1 MEYMGNQNFW
11 EQKFLSRSDS
21 QLPPET
27 ILIEDAAFFKEK
39 GSVLD
44 LACGDGRNALFLAG
58 NGFEVTAVDFSEAAL
73 SRLKRFAEKERL
85 TVYTQQMDLCCE
97 ENFDS
102 LGKFDMIVC
111 NHYRLLSKTA
121 MQLKKHLTKNGI
133 LWLNGF
139 AECPQDN
146 ADTFFGNMGKIVCK
160 LKTIEPNARIFVVTP
175 QLRGEACDKDIRYIA
190 SELAKLC
197 DMFDFTYL
205 LDMTAHAPVYDAEM
219 RKSFGLGFHPNPM
232 GYYAY
237 ALMVANYIDYVIRS
251 NPREFA
257 TIPFVGTSL
266 KNKDYK

>member
-11 EQKFLSRSDS
+11 EQKFLSRPDS

-111 NHYRLLSKTA
+111 NHYRLLYKTA

-146 ADTFFGNMGKIVCK
+146 PAIRQSDLIVK
-160 LKTIEPNARIFVVTP
+160 KDYLQIGYQLEDEKEYQVGEHKFIRLILKTEGAD
-175 QLRGEACDKDIRYIA
+175 C
-190 SELAKLC
+190 
-197 DMFDFTYL
+197 
-205 LDMTAHAPVYDAEM
+205 
-219 RKSFGLGFHPNPM
+219 
-232 GYYAY
+232 
-237 ALMVANYIDYVIRS
+237 
-251 NPREFA
+251 
-257 TIPFVGTSL
+257 
-266 KNKDYK
+266 

>member
-1 MEYMGNQNFW
+1 MEYMGNRNFW
-11 EQKFLSRSDS
+11 EQKFLSRPDS

-85 TVYTQQMDLCCE
+85 TVYTQQIDLYCE

-102 LGKFDMIVC
+102 LGNFDMIVC

-133 LWLNGF
+133 LWINGF
-139 AECPQDN
+139 AECSQDN
-146 ADTFFGNMGKIVCK
+146 PAIRQSDMIVK
-160 LKTIEPNARIFVVTP
+160 EDYLQIGYQLEDEKEYQVEEHKFIRLILKTEGAD
-175 QLRGEACDKDIRYIA
+175 C
-190 SELAKLC
+190 
-197 DMFDFTYL
+197 
-205 LDMTAHAPVYDAEM
+205 
-219 RKSFGLGFHPNPM
+219 
-232 GYYAY
+232 
-237 ALMVANYIDYVIRS
+237 
-251 NPREFA
+251 
-257 TIPFVGTSL
+257 
-266 KNKDYK
+266 

>member
-11 EQKFLSRSDS
+11 EQKFLSRPDS

-27 ILIEDAAFFKEK
+27 ILIEDAAFFREK

-97 ENFDS
+97 ENFNS

-146 ADTFFGNMGKIVCK
+146 PAIRQSDLIVK
-160 LKTIEPNARIFVVTP
+160 KDYLQIGYQLEDEKEYQVGEHKFIRLILKTEGAD
-175 QLRGEACDKDIRYIA
+175 C
-190 SELAKLC
+190 
-197 DMFDFTYL
+197 
-205 LDMTAHAPVYDAEM
+205 
-219 RKSFGLGFHPNPM
+219 
-232 GYYAY
+232 
-237 ALMVANYIDYVIRS
+237 
-251 NPREFA
+251 
-257 TIPFVGTSL
+257 
-266 KNKDYK
+266 

>member
-1 MEYMGNQNFW
+1 MEYMGNRNFW
-11 EQKFLSRSDS
+11 EQKFLSRPDS

-121 MQLKKHLTKNGI
+121 MQLKKHLTKSGV
-133 LWLNGF
+133 LWINGF

-146 ADTFFGNMGKIVCK
+146 PAIRQSDLYLQIGYQLEDEREYQVGEHKFIRLI
-160 LKTIEPNARIFVVTP
+160 LKTEGAD
-175 QLRGEACDKDIRYIA
+175 C
-190 SELAKLC
+190 
-197 DMFDFTYL
+197 
-205 LDMTAHAPVYDAEM
+205 
-219 RKSFGLGFHPNPM
+219 
-232 GYYAY
+232 
-237 ALMVANYIDYVIRS
+237 
-251 NPREFA
+251 
-257 TIPFVGTSL
+257 
-266 KNKDYK
+266 

>member
-1 MEYMGNQNFW
+1 MEGKTMEYMGNQNFW
-11 EQKFLSRSDS
+11 EQKFLSRPDS

-27 ILIEDAAFFKEK
+27 ILIEDAAFFREK

-97 ENFDS
+97 ENFNS

-146 ADTFFGNMGKIVCK
+146 PAIRQSDLIVK
-160 LKTIEPNARIFVVTP
+160 KDYLQIGYQLEDEKEYQVGEHKFIRLILKTEGAD
-175 QLRGEACDKDIRYIA
+175 C
-190 SELAKLC
+190 
-197 DMFDFTYL
+197 
-205 LDMTAHAPVYDAEM
+205 
-219 RKSFGLGFHPNPM
+219 
-232 GYYAY
+232 
-237 ALMVANYIDYVIRS
+237 
-251 NPREFA
+251 
-257 TIPFVGTSL
+257 
-266 KNKDYK
+266 

>member
-1 MEYMGNQNFW
+1 MEGKTMEYMGNKNFW
-11 EQKFLSRSDS
+11 EQKFLSRPDS

-73 SRLKRFAEKERL
+73 NRLKRFAEKERL

-102 LGKFDMIVC
+102 LGNFDMIVC

-121 MQLKKHLTKNGI
+121 MQLKKHLTKNGV
-133 LWLNGF
+133 LWINGF

-146 ADTFFGNMGKIVCK
+146 PAIRQSDLIVK
-160 LKTIEPNARIFVVTP
+160 EDYLQIGYQLEDEKEYQVEEQKFIRLILKTE
-175 QLRGEACDKDIRYIA
+175 
-190 SELAKLC
+190 
-197 DMFDFTYL
+197 
-205 LDMTAHAPVYDAEM
+205 DA
-219 RKSFGLGFHPNPM
+219 
-232 GYYAY
+232 
-237 ALMVANYIDYVIRS
+237 DC
-251 NPREFA
+251 
-257 TIPFVGTSL
+257 
-266 KNKDYK
+266 

>member
-11 EQKFLSRSDS
+11 EQKFLSRPDS

-97 ENFDS
+97 ENFNS

-146 ADTFFGNMGKIVCK
+146 PAIRQSDLIVK
-160 LKTIEPNARIFVVTP
+160 KDYLQIGYQLEDEKEYQVGEHKFIRLILKTEGAD
-175 QLRGEACDKDIRYIA
+175 C
-190 SELAKLC
+190 
-197 DMFDFTYL
+197 
-205 LDMTAHAPVYDAEM
+205 
-219 RKSFGLGFHPNPM
+219 
-232 GYYAY
+232 
-237 ALMVANYIDYVIRS
+237 
-251 NPREFA
+251 
-257 TIPFVGTSL
+257 
-266 KNKDYK
+266 

>member
-1 MEYMGNQNFW
+1 M
-11 EQKFLSRSDS
+11 SRPDS

-27 ILIEDAAFFKEK
+27 ILIEDAAFFREK

-97 ENFDS
+97 ENFNS

-121 MQLKKHLTKNGI
+121 MQLKKHLTKNGV
-133 LWLNGF
+133 LWINGF

-146 ADTFFGNMGKIVCK
+146 PAIRQSDLIVK
-160 LKTIEPNARIFVVTP
+160 EDYLQIGYQLEDEKEYQVEEHKFIRLILKTEGAD
-175 QLRGEACDKDIRYIA
+175 C
-190 SELAKLC
+190 
-197 DMFDFTYL
+197 
-205 LDMTAHAPVYDAEM
+205 
-219 RKSFGLGFHPNPM
+219 
-232 GYYAY
+232 
-237 ALMVANYIDYVIRS
+237 
-251 NPREFA
+251 
-257 TIPFVGTSL
+257 
-266 KNKDYK
+266 

>member
-1 MEYMGNQNFW
+1 MEYMGNRNFW

-44 LACGDGRNALFLAG
+44 LACGDGRNVLFLAG

-73 SRLKRFAEKERL
+73 NRLKRFAEKEKL
-85 TVYTQQMDLCCE
+85 TVYTQHIDLCCE

-121 MQLKKHLTKNGI
+121 MQLKKHLTKNGV
-133 LWLNGF
+133 LWINGF

-146 ADTFFGNMGKIVCK
+146 PAIRQSDLIVK
-160 LKTIEPNARIFVVTP
+160 EDYLQIGYQLEDEKEYQVEEHKFIRLILKTEGAD
-175 QLRGEACDKDIRYIA
+175 C
-190 SELAKLC
+190 
-197 DMFDFTYL
+197 
-205 LDMTAHAPVYDAEM
+205 
-219 RKSFGLGFHPNPM
+219 
-232 GYYAY
+232 
-237 ALMVANYIDYVIRS
+237 
-251 NPREFA
+251 
-257 TIPFVGTSL
+257 
-266 KNKDYK
+266 

>member
-1 MEYMGNQNFW
+1 MEYMGNRNFW

-58 NGFEVTAVDFSEAAL
+58 KGFKVTAVDFSEAAL
-73 SRLKRFAEKERL
+73 NRLKRFAEKERL
-85 TVYTQQMDLCCE
+85 TVYTQQIDLCCE

-102 LGKFDMIVC
+102 LGNFDMIVC

-133 LWLNGF
+133 LWINGF

-146 ADTFFGNMGKIVCK
+146 PAIRQSDLIVK
-160 LKTIEPNARIFVVTP
+160 EDYLQIGYQLEDEKEYQVGEHKFIRLILKTEGAD
-175 QLRGEACDKDIRYIA
+175 C
-190 SELAKLC
+190 
-197 DMFDFTYL
+197 
-205 LDMTAHAPVYDAEM
+205 
-219 RKSFGLGFHPNPM
+219 
-232 GYYAY
+232 
-237 ALMVANYIDYVIRS
+237 
-251 NPREFA
+251 
-257 TIPFVGTSL
+257 
-266 KNKDYK
+266 

>member
-1 MEYMGNQNFW
+1 MEGKTMEYMGNRNFW
-11 EQKFLSRSDS
+11 EQKFLSRPDS

-73 SRLKRFAEKERL
+73 NRLKRFAEKEKL

-102 LGKFDMIVC
+102 LGNFDMIVC

-133 LWLNGF
+133 LWINGF

-146 ADTFFGNMGKIVCK
+146 PAIRQSDLIVK
-160 LKTIEPNARIFVVTP
+160 EDYLQIGYQLEDEKEYQVEEHKFIRLILKTEGAD
-175 QLRGEACDKDIRYIA
+175 C
-190 SELAKLC
+190 
-197 DMFDFTYL
+197 
-205 LDMTAHAPVYDAEM
+205 
-219 RKSFGLGFHPNPM
+219 
-232 GYYAY
+232 
-237 ALMVANYIDYVIRS
+237 
-251 NPREFA
+251 
-257 TIPFVGTSL
+257 
-266 KNKDYK
+266 

>member
-1 MEYMGNQNFW
+1 MEYMGNRNFW
-11 EQKFLSRSDS
+11 EKKFLSRPDS

-27 ILIEDAAFFKEK
+27 VLIEDAAFFKEK

-73 SRLKRFAEKERL
+73 SRLKRFAEKEKL

-102 LGKFDMIVC
+102 LGNFDMIVC

-133 LWLNGF
+133 LWINGF

-146 ADTFFGNMGKIVCK
+146 PAIRQSDLIVK
-160 LKTIEPNARIFVVTP
+160 EDYLQIGYQLEDEKEYQVEEHKLIRLILKTEGAD
-175 QLRGEACDKDIRYIA
+175 C
-190 SELAKLC
+190 
-197 DMFDFTYL
+197 
-205 LDMTAHAPVYDAEM
+205 
-219 RKSFGLGFHPNPM
+219 
-232 GYYAY
+232 
-237 ALMVANYIDYVIRS
+237 
-251 NPREFA
+251 
-257 TIPFVGTSL
+257 
-266 KNKDYK
+266 

>member
-1 MEYMGNQNFW
+1 MEYMGNRNFW
-11 EQKFLSRSDS
+11 EQKFLSRPDS

-27 ILIEDAAFFKEK
+27 ILIEDVAFFKEK

-73 SRLKRFAEKERL
+73 RRLKRFAEKEKL

-121 MQLKKHLTKNGI
+121 MQLKKHLTKNGV
-133 LWLNGF
+133 LWINGF

-146 ADTFFGNMGKIVCK
+146 PAIRQSDLIVK
-160 LKTIEPNARIFVVTP
+160 EDYLQIGYQLEDEKEYQVREHKFIRLILKTEGAD
-175 QLRGEACDKDIRYIA
+175 C
-190 SELAKLC
+190 
-197 DMFDFTYL
+197 
-205 LDMTAHAPVYDAEM
+205 
-219 RKSFGLGFHPNPM
+219 
-232 GYYAY
+232 
-237 ALMVANYIDYVIRS
+237 
-251 NPREFA
+251 
-257 TIPFVGTSL
+257 
-266 KNKDYK
+266 

>member
-1 MEYMGNQNFW
+1 MEGKTMEYMGNKNFW
-11 EQKFLSRSDS
+11 EQKFLSRPDS

-73 SRLKRFAEKERL
+73 NRMKRFAEKERL

-102 LGKFDMIVC
+102 LGNFDMIVC

-121 MQLKKHLTKNGI
+121 MQLKKHLTKNGV
-133 LWLNGF
+133 LWINGF

-146 ADTFFGNMGKIVCK
+146 PAIRQSDLIVK
-160 LKTIEPNARIFVVTP
+160 EDYLQIGYQLEDEKEYQVEEQKFIRLILKTE
-175 QLRGEACDKDIRYIA
+175 
-190 SELAKLC
+190 
-197 DMFDFTYL
+197 
-205 LDMTAHAPVYDAEM
+205 DA
-219 RKSFGLGFHPNPM
+219 
-232 GYYAY
+232 
-237 ALMVANYIDYVIRS
+237 DC
-251 NPREFA
+251 
-257 TIPFVGTSL
+257 
-266 KNKDYK
+266 

>member
-11 EQKFLSRSDS
+11 EQKFLSRPDS

-73 SRLKRFAEKERL
+73 NRLKRFAEKERL

-111 NHYRLLSKTA
+111 NHYRLLYKTA

-146 ADTFFGNMGKIVCK
+146 PAIRQSDLIVK
-160 LKTIEPNARIFVVTP
+160 KDYLQIGYQLEDEKEYQVGEHKFIRLILKTEGAD
-175 QLRGEACDKDIRYIA
+175 C
-190 SELAKLC
+190 
-197 DMFDFTYL
+197 
-205 LDMTAHAPVYDAEM
+205 
-219 RKSFGLGFHPNPM
+219 
-232 GYYAY
+232 
-237 ALMVANYIDYVIRS
+237 
-251 NPREFA
+251 
-257 TIPFVGTSL
+257 
-266 KNKDYK
+266 

>member
-1 MEYMGNQNFW
+1 MEGKTMEYMGNQNFW
-11 EQKFLSRSDS
+11 EQKFLSRPDS

-73 SRLKRFAEKERL
+73 NRLKRFAEKEKL

-121 MQLKKHLTKNGI
+121 MQLKKHLTKNGV
-133 LWLNGF
+133 LWINGF

-146 ADTFFGNMGKIVCK
+146 PAIRQSDLIVK
-160 LKTIEPNARIFVVTP
+160 EDYLQIGYQLEDEKEYQVEEQKFIRLILKTE
-175 QLRGEACDKDIRYIA
+175 
-190 SELAKLC
+190 
-197 DMFDFTYL
+197 
-205 LDMTAHAPVYDAEM
+205 DA
-219 RKSFGLGFHPNPM
+219 
-232 GYYAY
+232 
-237 ALMVANYIDYVIRS
+237 DC
-251 NPREFA
+251 
-257 TIPFVGTSL
+257 
-266 KNKDYK
+266 

>member
-11 EQKFLSRSDS
+11 EQKFLSRPDS

-146 ADTFFGNMGKIVCK
+146 PAIRQSDLIVK
-160 LKTIEPNARIFVVTP
+160 KDYLQIGYQLEDEKEYQVGEHKFIRLILKTEGAD
-175 QLRGEACDKDIRYIA
+175 C
-190 SELAKLC
+190 
-197 DMFDFTYL
+197 
-205 LDMTAHAPVYDAEM
+205 
-219 RKSFGLGFHPNPM
+219 
-232 GYYAY
+232 
-237 ALMVANYIDYVIRS
+237 
-251 NPREFA
+251 
-257 TIPFVGTSL
+257 
-266 KNKDYK
+266 

>member
-11 EQKFLSRSDS
+11 EQKFLSRPDS

-102 LGKFDMIVC
+102 LGKSDMIVC

-146 ADTFFGNMGKIVCK
+146 PAIRQSDLIVK
-160 LKTIEPNARIFVVTP
+160 EDYLQIGYQLEDEKEYQVGEHKFIRLILKTESVD
-175 QLRGEACDKDIRYIA
+175 C
-190 SELAKLC
+190 
-197 DMFDFTYL
+197 
-205 LDMTAHAPVYDAEM
+205 
-219 RKSFGLGFHPNPM
+219 
-232 GYYAY
+232 
-237 ALMVANYIDYVIRS
+237 
-251 NPREFA
+251 
-257 TIPFVGTSL
+257 
-266 KNKDYK
+266 

>member
-1 MEYMGNQNFW
+1 M
-11 EQKFLSRSDS
+11 SSTDS

-133 LWLNGF
+133 LWINGF

-146 ADTFFGNMGKIVCK
+146 PAIRQSDLIVK
-160 LKTIEPNARIFVVTP
+160 EDYLQIGYQLEDEKEYQVGEHKFIRLILKTEGAD
-175 QLRGEACDKDIRYIA
+175 C
-190 SELAKLC
+190 
-197 DMFDFTYL
+197 
-205 LDMTAHAPVYDAEM
+205 
-219 RKSFGLGFHPNPM
+219 
-232 GYYAY
+232 
-237 ALMVANYIDYVIRS
+237 
-251 NPREFA
+251 
-257 TIPFVGTSL
+257 
-266 KNKDYK
+266 

>member
-1 MEYMGNQNFW
+1 MEYMGNRNFW
-11 EQKFLSRSDS
+11 EQKFLSRPDS

-146 ADTFFGNMGKIVCK
+146 PAIRQSDLIVK
-160 LKTIEPNARIFVVTP
+160 EDYLQIGYQLEDEKEYQVGEHKFIRLILKTESVD
-175 QLRGEACDKDIRYIA
+175 C
-190 SELAKLC
+190 
-197 DMFDFTYL
+197 
-205 LDMTAHAPVYDAEM
+205 
-219 RKSFGLGFHPNPM
+219 
-232 GYYAY
+232 
-237 ALMVANYIDYVIRS
+237 
-251 NPREFA
+251 
-257 TIPFVGTSL
+257 
-266 KNKDYK
+266 